1 MLQHAAG
8 DQLAYAG
15 RLTGGPGPA
24 EDPFAPTGVL
34 AGSPAELLEPALAA
48 AAEAFAGVE
57 PGTAEVAVP
66 LPPFTLDAE
75 TAVAAAALDAAVHA
89 WDIAV
94 ATGQVSPLTPA
105 LAAALSPAARALAEP
120 LRGFAYAPALLP
132 APIRTPI
139 RQVRCSPSWGAA
151 PTGRRP
157 PRDVRVAG
165 AGPGGAGRSLP
176 GPGRAG
182 SPFGRTGRIGGT
194 RCIGARTAGR
204 DRCVASRSRIRR
216 QE

>member
-1 MLQHAAG
+1 MTVSKWDLLDQAYDALRSVAGAVPAGALGAPTPCDQWNVGQVLQHAAG

-34 AGSPAELLEPALAA
+34 AGSPAELLEPALA

-94 ATGQVSPLTPA
+94 ATGQASPLTPA

-132 APIRTPI
+132 APDPDADP
-139 RQVRCSPSWGAA
+139 VGALLA
-151 PTGRRP
+151 FLGRRP
-157 PRDVRVAG
+157 DWTPSA
-165 AGPGGAGRSLP
+165 A
-176 GPGRAG
+176 
-182 SPFGRTGRIGGT
+182 
-194 RCIGARTAGR
+194 
-204 DRCVASRSRIRR
+204 
-216 QE
+216 

>member
-1 MLQHAAG
+1 MTVSKWDLLDQAYDALRSVAGAVPAGALSAPTPCDQWNVGQVLQHAAG

-24 EDPFAPTGVL
+24 EDPFAPTGAL
-34 AGSPAELLEPALAA
+34 AGSPEELLEPALAA

-105 LAAALSPAARALAEP
+105 LATALSPAARALAEP
-120 LRGFAYAPALLP
+120 LRGFAYGPALLP
-132 APIRTPI
+132 APDPDADP
-139 RQVRCSPSWGAA
+139 VGALLA
-151 PTGRRP
+151 FLGRRP
-157 PRDVRVAG
+157 DWTPSA
-165 AGPGGAGRSLP
+165 A
-176 GPGRAG
+176 
-182 SPFGRTGRIGGT
+182 
-194 RCIGARTAGR
+194 
-204 DRCVASRSRIRR
+204 
-216 QE
+216 